1 MKQKQL
7 KWVFKKK
14 KPLRSKKVV
23 HVLMSTLLLSS
34 VQANFENTRDEIN
47 TVGTLVVP
55 QQQVSGTVLDGSG
68 VPVPGVNIV
77 VAGTINGTQTDFDG
91 NYSIMA
97 NKGDVVEFS
106 FIGMKTVRVTVGDDP
121 IINVEMLE
129 DASALDEVVVVG
141 YGTTKKSDL
150 TGAVSQISSKEL
162 EIEKPNDV
170 SDMLR
175 GNIAGLSV
183 GFSTSAKGT
192 SGFQVRGNTT
202 LTAGSSPLI
211 VLDGTIY
218 NGDISDINPIDI
230 ESVSVLKDASSA
242 AVFGARAANG
252 VITITTKKG
261 SGGKPSINFSSNI
274 GFTSLSKDQP
284 VYGPDGFVNWRKDV
298 AQSTNVGFSP
308 EEYSD
313 PRSLTNVSVEDWLAY
328 DGSSGDP
335 VEVWLRRLNLQ
346 PIEIQN
352 YMEGKSIDWYD
363 LTYQTGV
370 RQDYNLSLSGSSD
383 VLKYYWSIGSTENEG
398 VVIGDEFT
406 TIRSRLNLEADVT
419 DFITVGLNTQFAE
432 RDEGSV
438 PVEQR
443 ITQNSPWGSFYEEDG
458 TTLRLSPQDDSGA
471 GARNPYLPMEFTD
484 RMVKYNTLNANLYAN
499 VKLPLGITYRVNFT
513 NRYTFLNSFNH
524 RSSDHP
530 EWQSFGGDASRR
542 NFKSYEW
549 QLDNIFKYS
558 TTIED
563 HHNLDLTLLINA
575 EKYQSWDNTM
585 SNKGF
590 DPNDNL
596 GYHNMAAGILPEISS
611 NDQYSTGDALM
622 GRINYSY
629 KDKYLLTSSIR
640 RDGYSAFGVNNPR
653 ATFPSFALGWIL
665 SEESFLND
673 VSWLNFL
680 KLRYSK
686 GENGNR
692 DIGRYAALSD
702 LNTGKYQLV
711 DNANNVYIVSQLYV
725 NTMSNP
731 NLKWERTVAN
741 NVGLDF
747 GFFNNKIS
755 GSVEFYK
762 AVTKDLLVSR
772 SLPDIIGFNSIL
784 DNLGEVENKGFE
796 FTLNTKN
803 INAHNFKWDTSFNFS
818 LNRNKI
824 LHLYGDMEDVLDDE
838 GNVIGQREA
847 DDISNGWFIG
857 QSTDRYFGLKTD
869 GVYTTDEADEAAVYG
884 VQPGDFRVVDVNN
897 DNLYTNEDKQFLGY
911 SSPRFRWTLRNQFE
925 LFQNWDFS
933 FMMYSYWGHEGTF
946 NQAKNQGFGDRTSS
960 YVLPYWTVDNQID
973 NAARL
978 FSSNGSASY
987 NVYVDKS
994 FIRLQNVSLGYT
1006 LPKSLT
1012 EKFKISSLR
1021 ISGNIKNA
1029 AVWTK
1034 EWDFWDPENSGP
1046 TPRTVTLGL
1055 NITL

>member
-1 MKQKQL
+1 MKNSINKNNSSRAFL
-7 KWVFKKK
+7 F
-14 KPLRSKKVV
+14 
-23 HVLMSTLLLSS
+23 VLWCLFLSTAIHG
-34 VQANFENTRDEIN
+34 QNNAM
-47 TVGTLVVP
+47 
-55 QQQVSGTVLDGSG
+55 VSGTVVDEEGIPL
-68 VPVPGVNIV
+68 PGASVIEK
-77 VAGTINGTQTDFDG
+77 GTLNGTVADFDG
-91 NYSIMA
+91 KFSISVA
-97 NKGDVVEFS
+97 NSNIELLVT
-106 FIGMKTVRVTVGDDP
+106 FIGFQEQQVSLNGRTTV
-121 IINVEMLE
+121 NVIMQTST
-129 DASALDEVVVVG
+129 AALDEVVVVG

-150 TGAVSQISSKEL
+150 TGAVSQISTKNL

-170 SDMLR
+170 SDLLR

-183 GFSTSAKGT
+183 GFSTSAKGV

-218 NGDISDINPIDI
+218 NGDIADINPMDI

-261 SGGKPSINFSSNI
+261 SGGKPTINISSNI

-284 VYGPDGFVNWRKDV
+284 VYGPDGYINWRKDV
-298 AQSTNVGFSP
+298 AKSTNVNFSP

-313 PRSLTNVSVEDWLAY
+313 PRNLSGVSVEDWLAY
-328 DGSSGDP
+328 DGSTGDP

-346 PIEIQN
+346 PVEIQN
-352 YMEGKSIDWYD
+352 YLEGKSIDWYD
-363 LTYQTGV
+363 KTFQTGI
-370 RQDYNLSLSGSSD
+370 RQDYNLSLSGNSEA
-383 VLKYYWSIGSTENEG
+383 VKYYWSIGSTTNEG
-398 VVIGDEFT
+398 IVVGDKFT
-406 TIRSRLNLEADVT
+406 TIRSRLNLEAKVN
-419 DFITVGLNTQFAE
+419 DFISVGLNTQFAE

-438 PVEQR
+438 PVNQNF
-443 ITQNSPWGSFYEEDG
+443 TANSPWGSFYEDDG
-458 TTLRLSPQDDSGA
+458 VTIRLSPQDDAGA
-471 GARNPYLPMEFTD
+471 GGVNPYLGRAFTD
-484 RMVKYNTLNANLYAN
+484 RETKYNTLNANLFAK
-499 VKLPLGITYRVNFT
+499 VKLPFGINYQVNYT
-513 NRYTFLNSFNH
+513 NRYTFLDVFNH
-524 RSSDHP
+524 RSSKHP
-530 EWQSFGGDASRR
+530 EWQFFGGDASRR
-542 NFKSYEW
+542 NAKSYEW
-549 QLDNIFKYS
+549 QLDNIFTYN
-558 TTIED
+558 TTIEE
-563 HHNLDLTLLINA
+563 HHAIDLTFLVNA

-596 GYHNMAAGILPEISS
+596 GYHNMGAGILPVISS

-622 GRINYSY
+622 GRLNYSY
-629 KDKYLLTSSIR
+629 KDKYLLTSSVR

-653 ATFPSFALGWIL
+653 ATFPSLALAWTL
-665 SEESFLND
+665 SKEDFLQD
-673 VSWLNFL
+673 ISWLSFL
-680 KLRYSK
+680 KLRYSW

-711 DNANNVYIVSQLYV
+711 DNTNSVYIVSQLYV

-731 NLKWERTVAN
+731 NLKWERTEAN
-741 NVGLDF
+741 NIGLDF
-747 GFFNNKIS
+747 GLLNNRVS
-755 GSVEFYK
+755 GSLEFYK
-762 AVTKDLLVSR
+762 ATTKDLLVSR

-796 FTLNTKN
+796 FSLNTKN
-803 INAHNFKWDTSFNFS
+803 ITNENFKWSSSFNFS
-818 LNRNKI
+818 VNRNKI
-824 LHLYGDMEDVLDDE
+824 LHLYGDLQDVLDDE

-857 QSTDRYFGLKTD
+857 QSTDRYYGLKTD
-869 GVYTTDEADEAAVYG
+869 GVYSTDEADEAKKYG
-884 VQPGDFRVVDVNN
+884 VQPGDFKVVDVNG
-897 DNLYTNEDKQFLGY
+897 DELYTNADKQFLGY
-911 SSPRFRWTLRNQFE
+911 STPRFRWTLRNQFE
-925 LFQNWDFS
+925 VYQNWDFS
-933 FMMYSYWGHEGTF
+933 FMMYSYWGHEGSY

-960 YVLPYWTVDNQID
+960 YILPYWTVDNQID

-994 FIRLQNVSLGYT
+994 FIRLQNISLGYT
-1006 LPKSLT
+1006 LPKRLT
-1012 EKFKISSLR
+1012 EKFQISSLR
-1021 ISGNIKNA
+1021 LSGNIKNA

-1046 TPRTVTLGL
+1046 TPRTFTLGL

>member
-1 MKQKQL
+1 MKQKKEVRGGAIIKTMQSS
-7 KWVFKKK
+7 WV
-14 KPLRSKKVV
+14 SC
-23 HVLMSTLLLSS
+23 LLVSCLY
-34 VQANFENTRDEIN
+34 F
-47 TVGTLVVP
+47 TLVEANYANDNVVSSAISDFKIV
-55 QQQVSGTVLDGSG
+55 QNKISGTVVDDQGMPL
-68 VPVPGVNIV
+68 PGVNILV
-77 VAGTINGTQTDFDG
+77 VGTLKGTQTDFDG
-91 NYSIMA
+91 NYEIFAKS
-97 NKGDVVEFS
+97 GDILEFS
-106 FIGMKTVRVTVGDDP
+106 FIGMRVEKRTVGDSNL
-121 IINVEMLE
+121 INVKMIE

-150 TGAVSQISSKEL
+150 TGAVSQISTKDL

-183 GFSTSAKGT
+183 GFSSSAKGT

-261 SGGKPSINFSSNI
+261 SGGKPSISFSSNI

-308 EEYSD
+308 EKYSD
-313 PRSLTNVSVEDWLAY
+313 PRELTEVSVDDWLAY

-352 YMEGKSIDWYD
+352 YLEGKSIDWYD

-383 VLKYYWSIGSTENEG
+383 VIKYYWSIGSTENEG
-398 VVIGDEFT
+398 VVIGDKFT
-406 TIRSRLNLEADVT
+406 TIRSRLNLEAKVN

-432 RDEGSV
+432 RDESSI
-438 PVEQR
+438 PVEQK
-443 ITQNSPWGSFYEEDG
+443 ITHNSPWGSFYEEDG
-458 TTLRLSPQDDSGA
+458 TTLRLSPQDDAGA
-471 GARNPYLPMEFTD
+471 GAINPYLRMEFTD

-499 VKLPLGITYRVNFT
+499 IKLPLGISYQVNFT
-513 NRYTFLNSFNH
+513 NRYTFLDEFNH
-524 RSSDHP
+524 RSSHHP
-530 EWQSFGGDASRR
+530 EWQAFGGDASRR
-542 NFKSYEW
+542 NSKSYEW

-558 TTIED
+558 ATIED
-563 HHNLDLTLLINA
+563 IHNLDFTFLINA
-575 EKYQSWDNTM
+575 EKYQSWDNKM

-596 GYHNMAAGILPEISS
+596 GYHNMGAGILPVISS

-622 GRINYSY
+622 GRVNYSY
-629 KDKYLLTSSIR
+629 KDKYLITSSIR

-665 SEESFLND
+665 SEEYFLNN

-711 DNANNVYIVSQLYV
+711 DGSNNVYVVSQLYV

-741 NVGLDF
+741 NFGLDF
-747 GFFNNKIS
+747 GLLNNRIS
-755 GSVEFYK
+755 GSIEFYK

-796 FTLNTKN
+796 LTLSTRN
-803 INAHNFKWDTSFNFS
+803 INTQNFKWNTSLNFS

-824 LHLYGDMEDVLDDE
+824 LHLYGDMEDVLDGD
-838 GNVIGQREA
+838 GNVIGQKEA

-857 QSTDRYFGLKTD
+857 ESTDRYYGFKTD
-869 GVYTTDEADEAAVYG
+869 GVYTTDEADEAKKYG
-884 VQPGDFRVVDVNN
+884 VQPGDFRVVDVNG
-897 DNLYTNEDKQFLGY
+897 DNLYTNADKQFLGY

-925 LFQNWDFS
+925 LFENWDFS
-933 FMMYSYWGHEGTF
+933 FMMYSYWGHEGSY

-978 FSSNGSASY
+978 FSSNGSANY

-994 FIRLQNVSLGYT
+994 FVRLQNISLGYT
-1006 LPKSLT
+1006 LPKDIS
-1012 EKFKISSLR
+1012 EKFRISSLR
-1021 ISGNIKNA
+1021 LSANVKNA

-1055 NITL
+1055 NIVL